1 MNAKLII
8 GLILIA
14 GFLGLGVFSFLD
26 LQVPSVTFASARDS
40 DQTVQVNGVIDFESV
55 DYEVENKRLVFEIY
69 DSESARL
76 AQNGNP
82 EKLRVIFYGEVPGN
96 FEQATS
102 VTVIGKAGEDGF
114 VAENML
120 VKCPSKY
127 QGEDPVNPDEVEYE
141 VRSYPSST

>member
-14 GFLGLGVFSFLD
+14 GFLGLGLFAFLD
-26 LQVPSVTFASARDS
+26 LQVASVSFASARDS
-40 DQTVQVNGVIDFESV
+40 EQTVQVMGVIDFESV
-55 DYEVENKRLVFEIY
+55 DYEVENQRLVFEMY

-76 AQNGNP
+76 AKDGAP

-114 VAENML
+114 VAANML

-127 QGEDPVNPDEVEYE
+127 QGEDPVDPDEVDYE
-141 VRSYPSST
+141 VRSYQSST